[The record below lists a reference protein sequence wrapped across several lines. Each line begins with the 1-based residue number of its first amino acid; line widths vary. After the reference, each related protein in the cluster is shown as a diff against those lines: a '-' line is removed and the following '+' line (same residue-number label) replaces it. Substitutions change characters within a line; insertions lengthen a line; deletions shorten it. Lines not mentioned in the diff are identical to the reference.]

1 MNPNDRI
8 KSSLRT
14 KRSLQNNLT
23 NFVTKSQNLKLNQ
36 VNYLGIG
43 HEVQN
48 SITLLTFNSI

>member
-14 KRSLQNNLT
+14 KRSLKNNLT

-43 HEVQN
+43 HEIQN
-48 SITLLTFNSI
+48 SITLLTFKSI

>member
-14 KRSLQNNLT
+14 KRSLKNNLT

>member
-14 KRSLQNNLT
+14 KRSLKNNLT
-23 NFVTKSQNLKLNQ
+23 NFVTKSQNPKLNQ

>member
-14 KRSLQNNLT
+14 KRSLKNNLT

-43 HEVQN
+43 HEIQN